1 MPALQSAQAAGAQ
14 MRKRYCNAAAGGNA
28 PPGGLQAAALY
39 THGVTSDDA
48 GLESTFQL
56 IHFAGWAPDPSQPR
70 AAKRGSATASM
81 KDIQTGVE
89 ASRTQRSTEKAGS
102 EER

>member
-1 MPALQSAQAAGAQ
+1 MCSGLSRHGTQCVPFH
-14 MRKRYCNAAAGGNA
+14 
-28 PPGGLQAAALY
+28 LQAAALY
-39 THGVTSDDA
+39 THGVAADDD

-81 KDIQTGVE
+81 KDIQASVE
-89 ASRTQRSTEKAGS
+89 ASRAQGGGGDGGGS
-102 EER
+102 ER